1 MVWAPRLKAPQQHR
15 IIEPNMSD
23 VVTAAAPEQD
33 AKRRRHLISLV
44 MPVYNEEANV
54 DRAYAALTAIFE
66 TLPQYDI
73 EFVFTDNHSE
83 DRTFER
89 LSALAKTD
97 RRVKVIRFTRNYGF
111 QRSLLTAYRNAT
123 GDAAIQV
130 DCDLQDPP
138 ELIPQF
144 VALWE
149 KGHDVVVGLRRR
161 REEHALLTLG
171 RRGFYALL
179 DRISEDP
186 LTRDAGDFRLVDRSV
201 IDQLKQLNDYNPY
214 VRGVVSSFA
223 ARETGIPYDRA
234 PRLHGSSKF
243 PVRKLVSFALD
254 GIIGHSVLP
263 LRLAS
268 YAGLSISVLVFLLAL
283 FYLFEALWF
292 RHSWPSGFAT
302 LVILVLFGISLNAIF
317 LGIIGEYMSRIYQQ
331 VRFRPLVTVE
341 ATANIGA
348 SPDDAVHRDR
358 SA

>member
-1 MVWAPRLKAPQQHR
+1 MNDA
-15 IIEPNMSD
+15 II
-23 VVTAAAPEQD
+23 AAALEQD
-33 AKRRRHLISLV
+33 TKQRRRLISLV
-44 MPVYNEEANV
+44 MPVYNEQANV

-66 TLPQYDI
+66 RLPKYDL

-83 DRTFER
+83 DRTFEH
-89 LSALAKTD
+89 LCALAKTD
-97 RRVKVIRFTRNYGF
+97 KRVKVIRFTRNYGF
-111 QRSLLTAYRNAT
+111 QRSLLTAYRSAA

-144 VALWE
+144 IALWE
-149 KGHDVVVGLRRR
+149 QGHDVVVGLRRR
-161 REEHALLTLG
+161 REEPALLTLG
-171 RRGFYALL
+171 RRVFYAVL
-179 DRISEDP
+179 DRISDDP

-201 IDQLKQLNDYNPY
+201 IERLKELNDYNPY

-223 ARETGIPYDRA
+223 AREAGIPYDRA
-234 PRLHGSSKF
+234 PRLHGRSKF
-243 PVRKLVSFALD
+243 PLRKLIGFALD

-268 YAGLSISVLVFLLAL
+268 YAGLSISILVFVLAL
-283 FYLFEALWF
+283 FYLFEAMLF

-302 LVILVLFGISLNAIF
+302 LVVVMLFGISLNAIF
-317 LGIIGEYMSRIYQQ
+317 LGIIGEYVSRIYQQ

-341 ATANIGA
+341 ATTNIGEA
-348 SPDDAVHRDR
+348 TGDAPHRGR

>member
-1 MVWAPRLKAPQQHR
+1 
-15 IIEPNMSD
+15 MSD
-23 VVTAAAPEQD
+23 VLTAEAPAQES
-33 AKRRRHLISLV
+33 KPRNRLISLV

-66 TLPQYDI
+66 KLPQYDL

-83 DRTFER
+83 DRTFEH
-89 LSALAKTD
+89 LAALAKAD

-111 QRSLLTAYRNAT
+111 QRSLLTAYRNAA

-138 ELIPQF
+138 DLIPQF
-144 VALWE
+144 IALWE

-161 REEHALLTLG
+161 REEPALLTLG
-171 RRGFYALL
+171 RRVFYALL
-179 DRISEDP
+179 DRISDDP

-201 IDQLKQLNDYNPY
+201 IDRLKELNDYNPY

-234 PRLHGSSKF
+234 PRLHGRSKF
-243 PVRKLVSFALD
+243 PLRKLVGFALD

-268 YAGLSISVLVFLLAL
+268 YAGLSISVVVFLLAL
-283 FYLFEALWF
+283 FYLFEALLF
-292 RHSWPSGFAT
+292 HRSWPSGFAT
-302 LVILVLFGISLNAIF
+302 LIVVTLFGISLNAIF
-317 LGIIGEYMSRIYQQ
+317 LGIIGEYVSRIYQQ

-341 ATANIGA
+341 ATANMSDGPS
-348 SPDDAVHRDR
+348 SPQKP
-358 SA
+358 

>member
-1 MVWAPRLKAPQQHR
+1 MDPATGLQLAQQNLDHR
-15 IIEPNMSD
+15 VDMND
-23 VVTAAAPEQD
+23 VVITAALEQD
-33 AKRRRHLISLV
+33 VKSRPRLISLV
-44 MPVYNEEANV
+44 MPVYNEEVNV
-54 DRAYAALTAIFE
+54 DRAYAALTAIFDK
-66 TLPQYDI
+66 LPQYDI

-83 DRTFER
+83 DGTFER
-89 LSALAKTD
+89 LSALARADK
-97 RRVKVIRFTRNYGF
+97 RVKVIRFTRNYGF

-144 VALWE
+144 IALWE

-161 REEHALLTLG
+161 REEPALLTLG
-171 RRGFYALL
+171 RRAFYALL
-179 DRISEDP
+179 DRISDDP
-186 LTRDAGDFRLVDRSV
+186 LTRDAGDFRLVDRS
-201 IDQLKQLNDYNPY
+201 IINQLKQLNDYNPY

-223 ARETGIPYDRA
+223 ARETGIIYDRA
-234 PRLHGSSKF
+234 PRLHGRSKF
-243 PVRKLVSFALD
+243 PVRKLIGFALD

-268 YAGLSISVLVFLLAL
+268 YAGLSISILVFVLAL
-283 FYLFEALWF
+283 FYLFEALLF

-302 LVILVLFGISLNAIF
+302 LVILMLFGINLNAIF
-317 LGIIGEYMSRIYQQ
+317 LGIIGEYVSRIYQQ

-341 ATANIGA
+341 MTANIGETA
-348 SPDDAVHRDR
+348 HQGL